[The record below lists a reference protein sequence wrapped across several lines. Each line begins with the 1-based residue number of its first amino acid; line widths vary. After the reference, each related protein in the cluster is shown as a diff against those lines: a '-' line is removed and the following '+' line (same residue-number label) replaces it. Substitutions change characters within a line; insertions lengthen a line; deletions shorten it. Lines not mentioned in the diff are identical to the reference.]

1 MMKSIREASR
11 VPSISESTC
20 VQPFPRPDLF
30 LADPVFTPLAVCPFM
45 SPLCSL
51 MGEGHFCGEAGGLLI
66 LSFCVPWRSF
76 NFFCKRSYVL
86 LDLSSLKLDLPCV
99 EWASRRSEHKC

>member
-1 MMKSIREASR
+1 MKNIRDASR

-30 LADPVFTPLAVCPFM
+30 LADPVFIPLALCPFI

-51 MGEGHFCGEAGGLLI
+51 MGEGHFWGDGGGLLI
-66 LSFCVPWRSF
+66 LSFCVP
-76 NFFCKRSYVL
+76 
-86 LDLSSLKLDLPCV
+86 
-99 EWASRRSEHKC
+99 